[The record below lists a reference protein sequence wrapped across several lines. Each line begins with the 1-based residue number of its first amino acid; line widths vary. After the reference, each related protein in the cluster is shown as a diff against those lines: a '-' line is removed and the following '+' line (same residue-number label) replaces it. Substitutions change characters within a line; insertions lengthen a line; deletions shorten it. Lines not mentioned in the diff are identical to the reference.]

1 VDRAMVQVEARASM
15 VCPWEE
21 ETMDLKAVAWT
32 IWEQAMEEE
41 PVEATQTLIRT
52 LTVVEDL
59 I

>member
-1 VDRAMVQVEARASM
+1 MVQVEARASM